1 MEKNHSKMTSST
13 ENCENSSKKP
23 SSCSSK
29 KISKEQPSASD
40 CR

>member
-23 SSCSSK
+23 SSCSK
-29 KISKEQPSASD
+29 KNSKEQPSASD